1 MNRPKPEAE
10 VVDDLTEMD
19 YEQLVTVLTMLNDEK
34 NQVVNQRSYLQIER
48 DLLENL
54 YKNSESTLKDLE
66 NKLLIEEKMTQDA
79 EEKHKA
85 EIRTYLQKLKQLEFE
100 NERSMAQIEAKG
112 KDYMADEAR
121 NHQKNLEGFKE
132 QKEELKN
139 KFKQTQQDGIKSIHK
154 KEQKIRNMLETTK
167 SEFSKEL
174 KRYRQ
179 KNEENLEL
187 LRKELDLKIRTEI
200 HEIEERKNV
209 HINELIK
216 NHEKA
221 FEELKSFYNFI
232 TIENLNLIRSQKEE
246 LSNCK
251 ARHEVSQ
258 KKLAE
263 LKEKNA
269 ALEVKLS
276 ENKGGGPKRNE
287 CPEAHS

>member
-1 MNRPKPEAE
+1 

>member
-1 MNRPKPEAE
+1 MSKPKPEAE
-10 VVDDLTEMD
+10 VTDDLTEME
-19 YEQLVTVLTMLNDEK
+19 YEQLVSVLTTLNDQK
-34 NQVVNQRSYLQIER
+34 DQVVNQRSYLQIER

-66 NKLLIEEKMTQDA
+66 TKMLIEEKLLQDA

-100 NERSMAQIEAKG
+100 NERGMAQIEAKG
-112 KDYMADEAR
+112 KEYMSEEAKT
-121 NHQKNLEGFKE
+121 HQNNLEGFKHE
-132 QKEELKN
+132 KEELKN
-139 KFKQTQQDGIKSIHK
+139 RFKQTQQEGIKSIHK

-174 KRYRQ
+174 KRYEV

-246 LSNCK
+246 LGSCK

-258 KKLAE
+258 KKLSE

-269 ALEVKLS
+269 ALEVL
-276 ENKGGGPKRNE
+276 
-287 CPEAHS
+287 

>member
-1 MNRPKPEAE
+1 MSRQKPEAE
-10 VVDDLTEMD
+10 VTDDLTEME
-19 YEQLVTVLTMLNDEK
+19 YEQLVSILTMLNDEK
-34 NQVVNQRSYLQIER
+34 NEVVNQRSYLQIER

-66 NKLLIEEKMTQDA
+66 SKVLIEEKLLQDA

-100 NERSMAQIEAKG
+100 NERSMAQIETKG
-112 KDYMADEAR
+112 KEYMSEEAK
-121 NHQKNLEGFKE
+121 NHQNNLEGFKE
-132 QKEELKN
+132 EKEELKN
-139 KFKQTQQDGIKSIHK
+139 RFKQTQQEAIKSIHK

-174 KRYRQ
+174 KRYQQ

-246 LSNCK
+246 LANCK

-269 ALEVKLS
+269 ALEVGSL
-276 ENKGGGPKRNE
+276 EN
-287 CPEAHS
+287 